1 MKVLVHKSQLQKICK
16 YLKLITG
23 ADLYKRMNWYVMS
36 EDVLVSN
43 GFPRPDTEHTGC
55 AVISTEVSNKKSSNR
70 K

>member
-1 MKVLVHKSQLQKICK
+1 M
-16 YLKLITG
+16 ITG